1 MLPPGEKAQR
11 GEPRDLAAVFIS
23 RWSLP
28 AIVLCVVAMIYSA
41 SGDNISGDAIGIVS
55 ALITSTVMGLM
66 GVLRDM
72 RPDKEEPM
80 TLVAQ
85 ELIAGLQRSEERS
98 SAISDALIEHIRR
111 PQTTVLAVDDNS
123 ISMVDGDSKT
133 TISTAGE

>member
-1 MLPPGEKAQR
+1 M
-11 GEPRDLAAVFIS
+11 
-23 RWSLP
+23 
-28 AIVLCVVAMIYSA
+28 
-41 SGDNISGDAIGIVS
+41 
-55 ALITSTVMGLM
+55 
-66 GVLRDM
+66 
-72 RPDKEEPM
+72 
-80 TLVAQ
+80 AQ